1 MSTAGGFG
9 FPGGDPFTAFW
20 SEFWGKFGAPGA
32 PGASVPPPQP
42 EVFER
47 MRKAFFDAMAQ
58 QAEQFLRSETFLKAM
73 KQAMDNALGVQQM
86 MNESLRKGLSAAQ
99 APTRADAD
107 HVSQLVR
114 DAEERILDRLEA
126 LDRRVE
132 RLERPAVRRPAGS
145 GRGAADAS
153 RARKA
158 RKK

>member
-20 SEFWGKFGAPGA
+20 SEMWSKLGAGGA
-32 PGASVPPPQP
+32 AAPQPQP

-114 DAEERILDRLEA
+114 DAEERILDRLDA

-132 RLERPAVRRPAGS
+132 RLERPAAPRSGGRRRSAS
-145 GRGAADAS
+145 AAS
-153 RARKA
+153 TARKT
-158 RKK
+158 KKN